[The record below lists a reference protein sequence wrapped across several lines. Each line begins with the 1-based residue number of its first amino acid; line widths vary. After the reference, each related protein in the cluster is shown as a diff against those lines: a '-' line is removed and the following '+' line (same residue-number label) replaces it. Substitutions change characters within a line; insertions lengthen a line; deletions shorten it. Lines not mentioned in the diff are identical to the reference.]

1 MKDEYQ
7 ANKQAKGDDDADAG
21 DEGGKKEKGRV
32 GRDGIIESDSD
43 DEVISKKR
51 KTAKAVPEE
60 GAMKTEGKGGPRE
73 MKDEPAKKAAKKAAA
88 PIKHKPSQA

>member
-7 ANKQAKGDDDADAG
+7 ANKQAKGDAG
-21 DEGGKKEKGRV
+21 DDGEVGGKKEKGRV

-60 GAMKTEGKGGPRE
+60 GAMKTEVEGGPKE
-73 MKDEPAKKAAKKAAA
+73 KNDGPAKKAAKQSAA